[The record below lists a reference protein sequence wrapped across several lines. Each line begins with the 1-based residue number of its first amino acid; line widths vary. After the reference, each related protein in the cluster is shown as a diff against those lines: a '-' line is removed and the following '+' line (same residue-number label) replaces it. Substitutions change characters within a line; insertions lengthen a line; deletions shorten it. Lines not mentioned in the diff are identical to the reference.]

1 MPNQSIRFL
10 AVFSALI
17 ALASVPSRAASHAV
31 GDSAATSR
39 TQASAWSPSE
49 AAKYLDSRELW
60 WQEWPQA
67 QKDHGTICIS
77 CHTQIPYALARPLLR
92 KQLGET
98 TISAPEQAML
108 ASIRKRVELGNQATT
123 FYTDAEH
130 GAGKTL
136 ESRNAEQVFN
146 ALILA
151 SYDASTGH
159 LQPLTRTALD
169 RIWTTQVATG
179 PKAGAWIWQN
189 FHFSPWEAPE
199 SEYFGATMALMAV
212 AIAPDNYRDTP
223 AIQPNLARLRGYI
236 AREAAQQP
244 LANRMVLLWVSGR
257 WPGLI
262 SASEQAAIASEIAAK
277 QQPDGGWSLTTLGQ
291 GTWKRHDSS
300 PFATRSDGYATALAV
315 LALKDSGQSAASQTP
330 LKRGVA
336 WLLANQNP
344 ATGQWPAWSVNV
356 KRDPNSDVGKFMSDA
371 ATGFAVLALDD
382 HSGKKK

>member
-1 MPNQSIRFL
+1 MHRRLLCTLFVL
-10 AVFSALI
+10 CFSALV
-17 ALASVPSRAASHAV
+17 SGAASHAAS
-31 GDSAATSR
+31 DAAATSKP
-39 TQASAWSPSE
+39 AANWSPVE

-67 QKDHGTICIS
+67 QKDHGTVCIS

-92 KQLGET
+92 HQLGET
-98 TISAPEQAML
+98 AISAPEQAML
-108 ASIRKRVELGNQATT
+108 ASIRKRVALGDQATT

-151 SYDASTGH
+151 SYDAQTGH
-159 LQPLTRTALD
+159 LRPSTRTALD
-169 RIWTTQVATG
+169 RIWTSQVATG

-199 SEYFGATMALMAV
+199 SEYFGAAMAAMAV
-212 AIAPDNYRDTP
+212 AIAPDNYRDTL
-223 AIQPNLARLRGYI
+223 AIQANLALLRGYLE
-236 AREAAQQP
+236 REASTQP
-244 LANRMVLLWVSGR
+244 LANSALLLWVSSR
-257 WPGLI
+257 WPGMI
-262 SASEQAAIASEIAAK
+262 PASEQAALERDLVAK
-277 QQPDGGWSLTTLGQ
+277 QQANGGWSLATLGQ

-300 PFATRSDGYATALAV
+300 PFETRSDGYATAIAV
-315 LALKDSGQSAASQTP
+315 LALRESGHAAALQTS
-330 LKRGVA
+330 LQRGVA

-356 KRDPNSDVGKFMSDA
+356 KRDPDSDVGKFMSDA
-371 ATGFAVLALDD
+371 ATGFAVLALEDT
-382 HSGKKK
+382 SGKIK